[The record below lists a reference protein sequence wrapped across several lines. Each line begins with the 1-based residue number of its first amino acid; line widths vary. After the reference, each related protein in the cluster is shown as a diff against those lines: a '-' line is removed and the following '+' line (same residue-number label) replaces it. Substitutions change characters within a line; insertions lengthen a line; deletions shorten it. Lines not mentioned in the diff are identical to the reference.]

1 VVGIL
6 DDIPTDAQMIDNE
19 VLVPFAGERL
29 MTVNSP
35 IFIDGAS
42 KVPPRHPPAIGEH
55 SDQILRQAG
64 YDDTSIAQL
73 RASGTVG

>member
-1 VVGIL
+1 
-6 DDIPTDAQMIDNE
+6 
-19 VLVPFAGERL
+19 

-42 KVPPRHPPAIGEH
+42 KVPPRHPPTIGEH

-64 YDDTSIAQL
+64 YDETAIAQL